1 MERRELFKILT
12 SGLAAQPYLSA
23 QHRHPE
29 DSPPSLRSY
38 QPRFFSRA
46 EYEVIDRLCEIII
59 PSDHESPGAHQS
71 GVPYYIDTILLY
83 SDKRSLQPLWSSG
96 LEAVQEASVAQ
107 FGKGFLE
114 CSAPQQEQIV
124 ALMASHEGMPS
135 NELENFFGRLKAM
148 AIEGY
153 HLSDIGM
160 SQHLGYKGNQVLSE
174 FPGCTHPEHQK

>member
-1 MERRELFKILT
+1 MKSLT
-12 SGLAAQPYLSA
+12 VF
-23 QHRHPE
+23 
-29 DSPPSLRSY
+29 D
-38 QPRFFSRA
+38 
-46 EYEVIDRLCEIII
+46 EIII
-59 PSDHESPGAHQS
+59 PSDDESRGAHQS

-83 SDKRSLQPLWSSG
+83 SDKRSLQPLWRSG

-124 ALMASHEGMPS
+124 ALMANHEEMPS
-135 NELENFFGRLKAM
+135 NELETFFGRLKAM

-153 HLSDIGM
+153 HLSDVGM
-160 SQHLGYKGNQVLSE
+160 SQHLGYKGNRVLSE